1 MKNGICPQCNS
12 IEIYRG
18 TLSPL
23 RAGDGMLHLE
33 AYPPGRGVNILLDAF
48 VCTDCGHVE
57 MMVNKD
63 NMVKMTAIKED
74 PKNWSNVP
82 LS

>member
-18 TLSPL
+18 TMSPL
-23 RAGDGMLHLE
+23 RAGEGMLHLE

-48 VCTDCGHVE
+48 VCTDCGYVE
-57 MMVNKD
+57 MSVAKD
-63 NMVKMTAIKED
+63 SMGKMTAIKED
-74 PKNWSNVP
+74 AKNWVRVP
-82 LS
+82 LN

>member
-23 RAGDGMLHLE
+23 RAGDGLVHVE
-33 AYPPGRGVNILLDAF
+33 AGSVNILLDAF
-48 VCTDCGHVE
+48 VCTECGHVE
-57 MMVNKD
+57 MTVAKD
-63 NMVKMTAIKED
+63 SMGKMSAIKEET
-74 PKNWSNVP
+74 KNWSKVP
-82 LS
+82 LN